1 MEPNTHGEGQSEP
14 SMDIL
19 AVRNPVISIGVVDEH
34 SFTREC
40 ITRSLREADH
50 SLNTVPFKTYDDC
63 LRDARELDIIIFNAH
78 EDLERYRNNGRHLAF
93 QTMLKQL
100 SEIAPV
106 VILSPVDSPDLIAE
120 ALESGARGYILT
132 GNTGLE
138 LAVEIIRLVKVGGT
152 FVPPTRWSLRPGNQ
166 KDTTS
171 KMTTTHQ
178 LTPRQKA
185 VLDHHKL
192 GKANKVIAYELAMS
206 ESTVK
211 VHIRNI
217 MKKMKATN
225 RTEVAC
231 RAHTFAA
238 SAEHG

>member
-14 SMDIL
+14 SMDILAVDIL

-50 SLNTVPFKTYDDC
+50 NLDTVPFKTYDDC

-93 QTMLKQL
+93 QTILKQL

-138 LAVEIIRLVKVGGT
+138 LAVEIIRLVRVGGT
-152 FVPPTRWSLRPGNQ
+152 FVPPTRWSLRGGNQ
-166 KDTTS
+166 KGYDL
-171 KMTTTHQ
+171 KND
-178 LTPRQKA
+178 
-185 VLDHHKL
+185 DHSPTYAAPD
-192 GKANKVIAYELAMS
+192 G
-206 ESTVK
+206 
-211 VHIRNI
+211 
-217 MKKMKATN
+217 
-225 RTEVAC
+225 
-231 RAHTFAA
+231 RA
-238 SAEHG
+238 